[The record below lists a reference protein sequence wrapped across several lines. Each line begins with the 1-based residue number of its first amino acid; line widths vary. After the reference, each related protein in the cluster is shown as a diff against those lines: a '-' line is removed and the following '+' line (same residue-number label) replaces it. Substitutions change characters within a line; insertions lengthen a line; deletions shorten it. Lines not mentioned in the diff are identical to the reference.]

1 MKRMPGPA
9 GPDLDRVGLW
19 LDDAGAD
26 GSPAAIL
33 HNHVKHLADVR
44 SINVGMYSSIC
55 PRPSVRG

>member
-33 HNHVKHLADVR
+33 HNHVKHLADVLCR
-44 SINVGMYSSIC
+44 FFSGIT
-55 PRPSVRG
+55 PR